1 MSRLDINH
9 AIGLELDRMTVDDKR
24 SVLEFARALNRP
36 GGEGESGK
44 RLLRYA
50 SVLDPESARVMAET
64 IEAGCERIDPNE
76 W

>member
-1 MSRLDINH
+1 MASLDINNE
-9 AIGLELDRMTVDDKR
+9 IDLELDRMTADDKR

-50 SVLDPESARVMAET
+50 GMLDPESARLMAET